1 MVNVGRN
8 LERSVSAYNEA
19 IGSYESR
26 LLPQGRK
33 LKDEAAITGDEL
45 PEPSV
50 IDLAPRTVTALDA
63 EPRDARAKR
72 KPAEPNLFQN
82 QNDQAG

>member
-1 MVNVGRN
+1 VKIGRTLESSVG
-8 LERSVSAYNEA
+8 AYNEA

-45 PEPSV
+45 PEAGV

-63 EPRDARAKR
+63 DPRDTRAKR

>member
-1 MVNVGRN
+1 MGVNF
-8 LERSVSAYNEA
+8 ERSVGAYNEA

-33 LKDEAAITGDEL
+33 LKDESAIGGEEL

-63 EPRDARAKR
+63 EPRDRRAQR
-72 KPAEPNLFQN
+72 APAEPNLFQN

>member
-1 MVNVGRN
+1 VGT
-8 LERSVSAYNEA
+8 
-19 IGSYESR
+19 YESR

-33 LKDEAAITGDEL
+33 LKDESSIGGEEL

-50 IDLAPRTVTALDA
+50 IDLAPRTITSLDA
-63 EPRDARAKR
+63 EPRDRRAKR
-72 KPAEPNLFQN
+72 DPAAPNLFQN